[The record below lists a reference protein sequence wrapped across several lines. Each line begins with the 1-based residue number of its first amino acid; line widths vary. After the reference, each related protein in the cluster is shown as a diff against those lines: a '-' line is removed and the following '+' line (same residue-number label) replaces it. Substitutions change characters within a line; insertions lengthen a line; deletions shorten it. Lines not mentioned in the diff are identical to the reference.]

1 MKHGAIDPD
10 SDHAIA
16 AGMAGGADDQALV
29 VDSAIS
35 RCEKLRR
42 VLELEAWIREA
53 LNSPL
58 LKRTSCRWQAEREQ
72 LIEELE
78 LSH

>member
-1 MKHGAIDPD
+1 MKHRAMDSD

-16 AGMAGGADDQALV
+16 AGMAGGADYQTLV

-35 RCEKLRR
+35 HCEKLRR
-42 VLELEAWIREA
+42 VLELEGWIREA
-53 LNSPL
+53 LNNPL
-58 LKRTSCRWQAEREQ
+58 LTRASRRWQAEREQ
-72 LIEELE
+72 LITELE